1 MQLNVTSIPPPWAST
16 NGHSY
21 ETKFLYTGFGRI
33 DTTSKR
39 YQSFQVGT
47 PFLLNERPFKSG
59 VVSRV
64 YSTELATVTEYSK
77 SPRQWKEETS
87 SGTQFFAELRR
98 NS

>member
-1 MQLNVTSIPPPWAST
+1 MEINVTATPPSWASWK
-16 NGHSY
+16 GQSY
-21 ETKFLYTGFGRI
+21 DTKFLYTGFGRI

-39 YQSFQVGT
+39 YQCFEPGT
-47 PFLLNERPFKSG
+47 PFRLTERPFKSG

-64 YSTELATVTEYSK
+64 YSTELATITEYSK
-77 SPRQWKEETS
+77 SPRLWKEETP